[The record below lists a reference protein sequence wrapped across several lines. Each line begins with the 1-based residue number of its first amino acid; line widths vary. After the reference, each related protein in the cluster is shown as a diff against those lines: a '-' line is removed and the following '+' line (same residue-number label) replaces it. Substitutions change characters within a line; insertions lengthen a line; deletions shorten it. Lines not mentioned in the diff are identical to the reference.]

1 MQPLIVWRLLEWEV
15 GYHIISFERMVPLI
29 RSWIGELGVKAE
41 VRLPEADGFNWYV
54 NHHK

>member
-1 MQPLIVWRLLEWEV
+1 M
-15 GYHIISFERMVPLI
+15 PLI

-54 NHHK
+54 NHHRVRVKRSGFGTLSDSGGSLNFFE